1 MVIFGLILLLVALA
15 VVLYM
20 WLATRGMDPVQ
31 ITYGP
36 LNVDI
41 TPIWLFVVGG
51 ITLAAATCGIWLLA
65 VGARSKARK
74 AKEVRELRRQA
85 KDSGHTTGTGRG
97 GSSSRGTG
105 ATTTTAPGGR
115 GTDGPILPR
124 SGGGTTTGGAAGT
137 RGSRP
142 TDGQSSLDLDR

>member
-65 VGARSKARK
+65 VGTRSKARK

-97 GSSSRGTG
+97 SSPRDTG
-105 ATTTTAPGGR
+105 ATSTTAPGGR
-115 GTDGPILPR
+115 GNDGPILPR
-124 SGGGTTTGGAAGT
+124 SGGGSTTGGAAGT
-137 RGSRP
+137 PGSRP
-142 TDGQSSLDLDR
+142 TDGQSSLDLGR